1 MPPKSPSMHMGPRRH
16 AGRKLSLAAAGSL
29 ALAAFTQCQSSQ
41 GLGAIGEARNDSDDR
56 STAPNNLE
64 EHRSDDGGVSG
75 AESASSVPSG
85 ASSDTASG
93 TPQSPQQRGNDTSGD
108 QPDPDSTDTRDDEF
122 VFELPAGFPKPAVP
136 ANNPMSAAKV
146 ELGRHLFYD
155 TRLSGNET
163 LSCASCH
170 RQELAFT
177 DGRALSPGSTGELT
191 PRSSMSLANVVYAS
205 TLTWANP
212 LLVALEGQAMVPMFG
227 TSPIELGL
235 TSEEQLRQRLSDD
248 PTYRRLFAA
257 AFPEDEEP
265 FTVRRI
271 AQALASFQRTLIS
284 GNSPFDAYLYGKDPN
299 AISPEAIRGYE
310 LFNSEKLE
318 CFHCHSG
325 FNLSDHTHFEG
336 KPFIERLYHNTGLYN
351 LDGTGAYP
359 QPNIGVMEFTT
370 EPSDM
375 GRFRAPSLRN
385 IAVTAPYMHDGS
397 IATLSEVLD
406 HYAAGGR
413 TIEDGPFAGNGSKN
427 PNKSVLIAGFELTE
441 EERNAVLAFL
451 ESLTDTTFLTDP
463 RFSDPWT
470 AED

>member
-1 MPPKSPSMHMGPRRH
+1 MTLRRTTGDVNSRSH
-16 AGRKLSLAAAGSL
+16 AGRAFALVVVGTL
-29 ALAAFTQCQSSQ
+29 ALPVFTHCHSSE
-41 GLGAIGEARNDSDDR
+41 GAGAVTDSSGNGDVVGSSDEHR
-56 STAPNNLE
+56 SE
-64 EHRSDDGGVSG
+64 EHRGDDGGVGGRGPTSG
-75 AESASSVPSG
+75 TSSG
-85 ASSDTASG
+85 ASSNAHSSGDDASG
-93 TPQSPQQRGNDTSGD
+93 VQPTPSG
-108 QPDPDSTDTRDDEF
+108 STDIGSSRDDAF
-122 VFELPAGFPKPAVP
+122 IFDLPAGFPKPAVP
-136 ANNPMSAAKV
+136 TDNPMSAAKV

-177 DGRALSPGSTGELT
+177 DGHAVSAGSTGEQT
-191 PRSSMSLANVVYAS
+191 PRSSMSLANVAYAS

-212 LLVALEGQAMVPMFG
+212 LLLGLERQAMVPMFG

-235 TSEEQLRQRLSDD
+235 TSQEQLQQRLRDD
-248 PTYRRLFAA
+248 ATYQRLFAA
-257 AFPEDEEP
+257 AFPEDDEP

-359 QPNIGVMEFTT
+359 QPNTGVMEFTT

-385 IAVTAPYMHDGS
+385 VAVTAPYMHDGS
-397 IATLSEVLD
+397 IATLDEVLD
-406 HYAAGGR
+406 HYIAGGR
-413 TIEDGPFAGNGSKN
+413 A
-427 PNKSVLIAGFELTE
+427 PNSQQSEFLVPLELSARDRDDLIA
-441 EERNAVLAFL
+441 FL
-451 ESLTDTTFLTDP
+451 HSLTDEKLLADP
-463 RFSDPWT
+463 RWSDPWR
-470 AED
+470 

>member
-1 MPPKSPSMHMGPRRH
+1 MTLRRTTGDVNSRSH
-16 AGRKLSLAAAGSL
+16 AGRAFALVVVGTL
-29 ALAAFTQCQSSQ
+29 ALPVFTHCHSSE
-41 GLGAIGEARNDSDDR
+41 GAGAVTDSSGNGDVVGSSDEHR
-56 STAPNNLE
+56 SE
-64 EHRSDDGGVSG
+64 EHRGDDGGVGGRGPTSG
-75 AESASSVPSG
+75 TSSG
-85 ASSDTASG
+85 ASSNAHSSGDDASG
-93 TPQSPQQRGNDTSGD
+93 VQPTPSG
-108 QPDPDSTDTRDDEF
+108 STDIGSSRDDAF
-122 VFELPAGFPKPAVP
+122 IFDLPAGFPKPAVP
-136 ANNPMSAAKV
+136 TDNPMSAAKV

-177 DGRALSPGSTGELT
+177 DGHAVSAGSTGEQT
-191 PRSSMSLANVVYAS
+191 PRSSMSLANVAYAS

-212 LLVALEGQAMVPMFG
+212 LLLGLERQAMVPMFG

-235 TSEEQLRQRLSDD
+235 TSQEQLQQRLRDD
-248 PTYRRLFAA
+248 ATYQRLFAA
-257 AFPEDEEP
+257 AFPEDDEP

-359 QPNIGVMEFTT
+359 QPNTGVMEFTT

-385 IAVTAPYMHDGS
+385 VAVTAPYMHDGS

-413 TIEDGPFAGNGSKN
+413 TIHDGPFAGNGSTN
-427 PNKSVLIAGFELTE
+427 PHKSLLLLGFELTE
-441 EERNAVLAFL
+441 AERAAVLAFL

-463 RFSDPWT
+463 RFSNPWT
-470 AED
+470 SVD